1 MKIKNFGLK
10 NKFIEYQNLTFDFMN
25 AGVYKIS
32 GSNGSGKTSIME
44 KIVFGEY
51 DVEFASD
58 DGYKLWSNNRYALF
72 SYIPQKITEYK
83 ISVAEYICKGNSNIK
98 TADVFALLDEFEL
111 DREILNQKFYVLSG
125 GEKKKIQ
132 IISGILKD
140 TSYIFIDEPTNNL
153 DNNSV
158 KILSN
163 VLMRLSERKVIVLI
177 SHDER
182 LQFDCKIEY
191 CIDGH
196 SVSSNI
202 YDVNSQKIE
211 LTNENN
217 KKPKLIKTVIPI
229 LKSYS
234 QILTVIILI
243 GILVYFA
250 IISHLKFSREIGS
263 AEIYYT
269 PDVIFVEPHSYLVK
283 GIGDKYIEAEGLD
296 VDENLYTRYLTWYDI
311 YTDISKKEGIENIYI
326 IDFKYE
332 QEIYEKIQ
340 NNTIGDE
347 IQFVSYPQAF
357 YENYPDRCSW
367 VYTSEFYYYIEGKIP
382 TDNSYEVA
390 ISKKLLIDFFGY
402 NEGNVD
408 NAIGDTILLET
419 EGEKANYTIVGFSY
433 FDYAVISYRSDRNY
447 GVYCYNEDTFETFA
461 DNQDLYKIETKLLR
475 VGMAYDMII
484 VTKDGY
490 ERNILNYLYTHYP
503 AGEIYSYYCSEARRS
518 AYISKIFV
526 NELIPNIVVSI
537 IFSIAFLF
545 INRQAHM
552 YNTKILEDFGNYYI
566 NKKKLFTI
574 YKAAIT
580 AVFLIASVG
589 CIIFNSLYSEFAYL
603 SNLLLAADAS
613 ILLIPQMLYLW
624 IKKGDKERSR

>member
-182 LQFDCKIEY
+182 LQFDCKTEY

-243 GILVYFA
+243 GILAYFA
-250 IISHLKFSREIGS
+250 IISHLKFSRELNTQ
-263 AEIYYT
+263 EDLT
-269 PDVIFVEPHSYLVK
+269 PNVILVSP
-283 GIGDKYIEAEGLD
+283 GTSIDELTGGKYIEAEGLD
-296 VDENLYTRYLTWYDI
+296 VDENLYMRYLTWYDI

-347 IQFVSYPQAF
+347 IHFVAYPQVF
-357 YENYPDRCSW
+357 YENYPEWCTW
-367 VYTSEFYYYIEGKIP
+367 AYTSEVYNYIEGKKP
-382 TDNSYEVA
+382 TDNSNEVA

-490 ERNILNYLYTHYP
+490 ERNTLNYLYTHYP
-503 AGEIYSYYCSEARRS
+503 TGEIYSYHYDKVCKNAHN
-518 AYISKIFV
+518 SKIFV
-526 NELIPNIVVSI
+526 NELIPNIVVSV

-589 CIIFNSLYSEFAYL
+589 CIIFNSFYSEFAYL

-624 IKKGDKERSR
+624 IKKGDKARSK